1 MTAIRM
7 MQLTLWLISLML
19 MFSTAYGTG
28 NDGDCKG
35 NQNCT
40 GGGDIEID
48 IGVSGVMDQNAY
60 GGDATAY
67 GGTAGSESS
76 ANSNSDS
83 SSSSSAESAS
93 SSGASSDN
101 NVTFNS
107 TRPSSTTVR
116 NVASPDTPNVYP
128 SAPCRIA
135 RSAGL
140 SIAGGALS
148 GGSSVE
154 DVECTLRETARAFQY
169 LGVPEVGLHLL
180 CTNSHVI
187 NGRRDKKG
195 KLEEGEPTPIGS
207 AECLRLVREFQGDV
221 VGTDAVASVE
231 TQIEV
236 IREQHDRAEQQ
247 LIERVDELEELV
259 AVATKPRPAPKP
271 VVTQQTIQQPYLTT
285 DKRAKLAALLKEK
298 SE

>member
-7 MQLTLWLISLML
+7 MQLTLWLVSLML

-48 IGVSGVMDQNAY
+48 IGVSGAMDQNAY

-101 NVTFNS
+101 NVTFNN
-107 TRPSSTTVR
+107 TRPKSTTVR

-154 DVECTLRETARAFQY
+154 DVECTLRETARTFQS
-169 LGVPEVGLHLL
+169 LGVPEMGLYLM
-180 CTNSHVI
+180 CQNSHVV
-187 NGRRDKKG
+187 NGRYDKKG
-195 KLEEGEPTPIGS
+195 KLEKGQAEPIGS
-207 AECLRLVREFQGDV
+207 TECLRLVREFQGD
-221 VGTDAVASVE
+221 DSEPDSHAHVE
-231 TQIEV
+231 TQLEV
-236 IREQHDRAEQQ
+236 LREQQDRIESGLVGRVNELEQQ
-247 LIERVDELEELV
+247 IEQQANAPRV
-259 AVATKPRPAPKP
+259 TR
-271 VVTQQTIQQPYLTT
+271 QTVQQPMF
-285 DKRAKLAALLKEK
+285 DAAQRSYIQSLKIEIDG
-298 SE
+298 ETAE